1 MGKRLRLRLSS
12 LLCRAWCGGTCSR
25 GLGLHHSVTFV
36 TEEPSGPAVNS
47 GTLAMVFLLGR
58 SQGRRQ
64 LLGCVKSCGL
74 TLWELSWVGLYCAKT
89 QLCPVPKHGG
99 GGGSGTEAI
108 PPSFLP
114 FQAVSCL
121 RQVTGLGPPSR
132 GVGKGSLQQPWYG
145 EGHRASSAHAGRG
158 EGRRG
163 ALTRTP
169 QLIALAVHQ
178 SWREAGGS
186 QRIFGGYLGCVLHQ
200 SSCC

>member
-1 MGKRLRLRLSS
+1 MGKRLRLWLSS
-12 LLCRAWCGGTCSR
+12 LLCGAWCGGTRGR

-89 QLCPVPKHGG
+89 QLYPVPKHGG

-121 RQVTGLGPPSR
+121 RHVTGLGPPSR
-132 GVGKGSLQQPWYG
+132 GVGKGLCSNPG
-145 EGHRASSAHAGRG
+145 MGRG
-158 EGRRG
+158 TEPPLPMLGEER
-163 ALTRTP
+163 
-169 QLIALAVHQ
+169 
-178 SWREAGGS
+178 AGGEPS
-186 QRIFGGYLGCVLHQ
+186 QGLP
-200 SSCC
+200 SS